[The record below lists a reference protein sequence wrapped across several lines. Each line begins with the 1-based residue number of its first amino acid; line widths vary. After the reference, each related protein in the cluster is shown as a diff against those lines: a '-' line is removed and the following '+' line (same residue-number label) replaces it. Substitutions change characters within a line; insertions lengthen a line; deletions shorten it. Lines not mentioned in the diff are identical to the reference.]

1 MVLETMPQSWNWPAV
16 RMTVRVLLRQPSL
29 AVPHVEV
36 ADIRQLDFRRLRAAG
51 CEAVIFDKDN
61 TLTVPYSDAIEP
73 MLVAALRECRE
84 AFDGRVAV
92 LSNSAGTPDDP
103 GHATANRLE
112 RSLGVPVL
120 RRPEKKPRGFESVR
134 AHFGNVDPAR
144 LVMVGDRYL
153 TDVTFGNLHGMLCVR
168 TAQLTSAGDN
178 PVARAMH
185 VFEVWL
191 VALYRWLRVRP
202 PPHRLLPI
210 ASEFARI
217 KAPVVR
223 GRGD

>member
-1 MVLETMPQSWNWPAV
+1 MPQSWNWPAV
-16 RMTVRVLLRQPSL
+16 RTTARVLLRQPSL

-51 CEAVIFDKDN
+51 CEAVVFDKDN
-61 TLTVPYSDAIEP
+61 TLTVPYSDEIEP
-73 MLVAALRECRE
+73 TLASALRECRD

-103 GHATANRLE
+103 GHEMACRLE
-112 RSLGVPVL
+112 RSLGLPVL

-134 AHFGNVDPAR
+134 SHFGNVDPAR

-153 TDVTFGNLHGMLCVR
+153 TDMTFGNLHGMLCVR
-168 TAQLTSAGDN
+168 TRQLTSAGDN

-185 VFEVWL
+185 LLEVWL

-202 PPHRLLPI
+202 SPHRLLPV
-210 ASEFARI
+210 ASEF
-217 KAPVVR
+217 VR
-223 GRGD
+223 TPATRPRT